1 MDKREIRRCPL
12 CEAQDA
18 MEAARHATE
27 AHEADCAHTHAETD
41 GADVASETEGA
52 DVVIDLTN
60 SDEVAVDASR
70 ASTEGTDG

>member
-18 MEAARHATE
+18 MEAARHASET
-27 AHEADCAHTHAETD
+27 HEADHVHTHVEAE
-41 GADVASETEGA
+41 GADVVVETEDA

-60 SDEVAVDASR
+60 SDEVAVDASS
-70 ASTEGTDG
+70 ASTEGSDG